1 MTTTRWTPNVFTG
14 PLSACLLV
22 LSSGAALATTLPVVD
37 GNGDDLIA
45 FATSEAGRIPADVGT
60 DPAGDIVVAD
70 PMIVCAANA
79 VHSDGRS
86 DYFVNGKDLV
96 TIALAYEPTERA
108 LFLLLRAEG
117 VIGDVDGDGDPDASR
132 SAPVAN
138 VPDQAGIGSEDLYE
152 VLIDVDGDRQGDIRL
167 RITDNEVAVF
177 GTTVGGASFAHRADP
192 TKGASGRDLE
202 IRIDG
207 IDLPAKF
214 GASAYSG
221 AIRDG
226 LSEDLTR
233 TLLDAS
239 DSPAVSEAPAG
250 PAGGA
255 EAGDEGEV
263 DPTRRVHAA
272 GAPGSIEDAA
282 GAALLNK
289 TVPNP
294 FTSGMSYAYEVV
306 GGAQGVE
313 IGVYDA
319 AGRRVRWLLQS
330 TQPAGRHAVTW
341 DARDE
346 GGARAGRGV
355 YFIRAQVGSA
365 VRNHR
370 VVYLGN

>member
-1 MTTTRWTPNVFTG
+1 VPRIE
-14 PLSACLLV
+14 SARPPRR
-22 LSSGAALATTLPVVD
+22 A
-37 GNGDDLIA
+37 LIA
-45 FATSEAGRIPADVGT
+45 VSSLDRRVSSHVDHPLDTSEAGRIPADVGT
-60 DPAGDIVVAD
+60 DPAGDLVVAD
-70 PMIVCAANA
+70 PVIVCAAGA
-79 VHSDGRS
+79 VHPGGRS

-96 TIALAYEPTERA
+96 TVALAYEPAERA

-132 SAPVAN
+132 AAPAAN

-152 VLIDVDGDRQGDIRL
+152 VLIDIDGDRQGDIRL
-167 RITDNEVAVF
+167 RITDNEVAVV
-177 GTTVGGASFAHRADP
+177 GTNVGGTSFAHRADLAR
-192 TKGASGRDLE
+192 GASGRDLE

-214 GASAYSG
+214 GASVYSG

-239 DSPAVSEAPAG
+239 DSPAVSDAPVSASTAG
-250 PAGGA
+250 A
-255 EAGDEGEV
+255 AGDEGGL

-282 GAALLNK
+282 GAALLNR

-306 GGAQGVE
+306 GGEQPVE

-319 AGRRVRWLLQS
+319 AGRRVRWLMQS
-330 TQPAGRHAVTW
+330 TQPAGRHAATW
-341 DARDE
+341 DGRDE

-355 YFIRAQVGSA
+355 YFIRAQIGVA
-365 VRNHR
+365 LRTHR
-370 VVYLGN
+370 VVYVGN